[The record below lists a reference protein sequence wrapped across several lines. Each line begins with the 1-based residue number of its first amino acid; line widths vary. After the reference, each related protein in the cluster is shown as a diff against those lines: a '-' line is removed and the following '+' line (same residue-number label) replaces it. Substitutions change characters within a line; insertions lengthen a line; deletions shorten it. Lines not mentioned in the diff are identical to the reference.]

1 MNQNKNGDGTARSI
15 ADDVARSA
23 FVSVSTVP
31 PHRHHPPP
39 ATTAGITASHLA
51 AMAASSNNYTPVDH
65 NAAFMMS
72 NAAATIA
79 AVAAS
84 AVQQMTQAKVPTG
97 TTGTNTTGGPS
108 ATLPTSLYHAALHG
122 NRNSLIPGATGA
134 QQVPPVP
141 HVALLAALANAGK
154 TAAVQAIPSPPS
166 APGHT
171 EAATATASSLL
182 RPNAPVLSQP
192 TSTLAS
198 PALLSDMQSWSLDQL
213 DQHIALL
220 QQMSQSVPHSV
231 AILRAEAERKI
242 KKKNDKRVAN
252 RKSASNSRARKKALV
267 EEMTKTNA
275 RLKKQAM
282 ILALLPDLVM
292 TTTTGGEITF
302 CSAQAERI
310 LRYKTDDLVGA
321 KLYNLLVP
329 SSRHAL
335 KSLIDELVHPG
346 KSKAIRT
353 SVAAQAR
360 RGANRKIENPNDNG
374 CNGASK
380 NTEEN
385 TNGNSNGSARD
396 SSRTGGNSTDDTSGA
411 AIVSEQ
417 SFPLSVVEVESKQQ
431 SLQQS
436 QRTGAGSNENLD
448 SSASNSAGS
457 GEDDGVVSSE
467 RQNQKLKKTRAGGDD
482 YSSLSSET
490 KNLRANNNL
499 DRNVRWHNQRMMLEG
514 NKKSEADNGPKDDVT
529 GASVTANNATARLS
543 SLEHCPKVSR
553 GDEFEKPT
561 AYESPGDQSS
571 SDDSLLAGVEEKK
584 KSEDAS
590 DDSGYRESNDSR
602 EESSSSWSDTSRSN
616 DHRKK
621 PLAPTCRMC
630 LIRDDLTTVWCEVTS
645 SIRNKSSDEDSEE
658 KAMHLKSTES
668 SEISGPKIDQELLL
682 CLRPIRNSGKKV
694 DKSFRF
700 IPLSKQVLSAI
711 PKDSADAWI
720 STSSYSGETNNE
732 DRVETEK
739 NLNKNS
745 SNNSSSS
752 SLKLQE
758 LHKKRPPKKRLLA
771 TSADTYK
778 DSSNQKRTKTDS
790 TNQGPNA
797 SETEK
802 SVVESLMLMNKFSQ

>member
-1 MNQNKNGDGTARSI
+1 MNQNNKGVDGTGMSI
-15 ADDVARSA
+15 VDDVARSA
-23 FVSVSTVP
+23 FVSVPSAP
-31 PHRHHPPP
+31 PHRHQPPS
-39 ATTAGITASHLA
+39 ATTSGITASHLA
-51 AMAASSNNYTPVDH
+51 AMAASSNNYAPVDH

-84 AVQQMTQAKVPTG
+84 AVQQMTQAKTTPCITG
-97 TTGTNTTGGPS
+97 TTTARRPS

-122 NRNSLIPGATGA
+122 NRNALIPGGA

-141 HVALLAALANAGK
+141 HAALLTALANAGQ
-154 TAAVQAIPSPPS
+154 TATVQAIPSPQS
-166 APGHT
+166 APGHI
-171 EAATATASSLL
+171 EAATSTTSSLL
-182 RPNAPVLSQP
+182 RPNALVLSQP
-192 TSTLAS
+192 SSTLAS
-198 PALLSDMQSWSLDQL
+198 PALLSDMQSWCLEQL

-220 QQMSQSVPHSV
+220 QQMNQSVPHSV

-292 TTTTGGEITF
+292 TTTIDGEITF
-302 CSAQAERI
+302 CSAQSERI

-346 KSKAIRT
+346 KANAT
-353 SVAAQAR
+353 PASVAAQAR
-360 RGANRKIENPNDNG
+360 RVANGKIANENDTGVSNDS
-374 CNGASK
+374 SK
-380 NTEEN
+380 NTAEN
-385 TNGNSNGSARD
+385 NNGNSNGSARD
-396 SSRTGGNSTDDTSGA
+396 SSRTGGNSTDDTSGV

-431 SLQQS
+431 SQQS
-436 QRTGAGSNENLD
+436 QRAGDGSNENLD
-448 SSASNSAGS
+448 SSTSNSAG
-457 GEDDGVVSSE
+457 EDDAIVSSE
-467 RQNQKLKKTRAGGDD
+467 VERKKSNKTRAGGDD
-482 YSSLSSET
+482 YSTLSSET

-514 NKKSEADNGPKDDVT
+514 NKKIGADNGPKDDVT

-543 SLEHCPKVSR
+543 SLEHCPKTSQCKNR
-553 GDEFEKPT
+553 EEPIT
-561 AYESPGDQSS
+561 YESPGDQSS

-584 KSEDAS
+584 KREDAS

-645 SIRNKSSDEDSEE
+645 SIRSIRNKSSDEDAWEE
-658 KAMHLKSTES
+658 KAIHSNSPEN
-668 SEISGPKIDQELLL
+668 SEISRTKIDQELLL

-694 DKSFRF
+694 DESFRF
-700 IPLSKQVLSAI
+700 IPLAKQVSSAI
-711 PKDSADAWI
+711 PKDDIDVWV
-720 STSSYSGETNNE
+720 STSTCSGETNKE
-732 DRVETEK
+732 DQVGAKKPSTK
-739 NLNKNS
+739 NNALS
-745 SNNSSSS
+745 AAT
-752 SLKLQE
+752 LKQQE
-758 LHKKRPPKKRLLA
+758 LYKKRPPKKRLRA
-771 TSADTYK
+771 KSADTYT
-778 DSSNQKRTKTDS
+778 DSSNQKRAKS
-790 TNQGPNA
+790 ESANQGPNA

-802 SVVESLMLMNKFSQ
+802 SVVESLMLMNKSSQ

>member
-1 MNQNKNGDGTARSI
+1 MNQNNKGGDGATGLLSEDA
-15 ADDVARSA
+15 ARSA
-23 FVSVSTVP
+23 FVSVSTAP
-31 PHRHHPPP
+31 PHRHQPPQ
-39 ATTAGITASHLA
+39 ATTSGITASHLA

-65 NAAFMMS
+65 SAAFMMS

-84 AVQQMTQAKVPTG
+84 AVQQITQAKAPQG
-97 TTGTNTTGGPS
+97 TAGTNTIAGPS
-108 ATLPTSLYHAALHG
+108 TSLPTSLYHAALHG
-122 NRNSLIPGATGA
+122 NRNALIPGTTGSPPV
-134 QQVPPVP
+134 QQVP
-141 HVALLAALANAGK
+141 HAALLTALANAGQ

-166 APGHT
+166 ALGHS
-171 EAATATASSLL
+171 EAGAAIAPSLL

-198 PALLSDMQSWSLDQL
+198 PALLSDMQSWTLERL
-213 DQHIALL
+213 DQHIVLL
-220 QQMSQSVPHSV
+220 QQMNQTVPHSV
-231 AILRAEAERKI
+231 AILRAEAERKR

-292 TTTTGGEITF
+292 TTTTDGEITF

-335 KSLIDELVHPG
+335 KLLIEELVHPG
-346 KSKAIRT
+346 KAKAVRA
-353 SVAAQAR
+353 SVAALAR
-360 RGANRKIENPNDNG
+360 RGAKRKIAKHNDTG
-374 CNGASK
+374 GGNGASK
-380 NTEEN
+380 NTEGN
-385 TNGNSNGSARD
+385 TNGHSNGSVRD
-396 SSRTGGNSTDDTSGA
+396 SSRTGGNSIDDTSGA

-431 SLQQS
+431 SSQHQI
-436 QRTGAGSNENLD
+436 QRTGAGTNENLE

-457 GEDDGVVSSE
+457 GEDEVAVSLE
-467 RQNQKLKKTRAGGDD
+467 RQKKKSKNARVGGDD
-482 YSSLSSET
+482 YSSLSAET

-514 NKKSEADNGPKDDVT
+514 NKKNEVDNGPKDDVT

-553 GDEFEKPT
+553 SKKIEESA

-621 PLAPTCRMC
+621 PIAPTCRML

-645 SIRNKSSDEDSEE
+645 SIRNKSFDEDAGED
-658 KAMHLKSTES
+658 KALNSKSTENN
-668 SEISGPKIDQELLL
+668 EISGTKLDQELLL
-682 CLRPIRNSGKKV
+682 CLRPIRNSVKKV
-694 DKSFRF
+694 DESFRF
-700 IPLSKQVLSAI
+700 IPLAKRVSSAFTKENTGEMNMEEKIDDDKCRTNNISINPSQASSKQ
-711 PKDSADAWI
+711 
-720 STSSYSGETNNE
+720 
-732 DRVETEK
+732 
-739 NLNKNS
+739 
-745 SNNSSSS
+745 
-752 SLKLQE
+752 QE
-758 LHKKRPPKKRLLA
+758 LYKKRPPKKRILP
-771 TSADTYK
+771 TSVEIFK
-778 DSSNQKRTKTDS
+778 DSPSQKRTKS
-790 TNQGPNA
+790 ESGNQGPNA